1 MCLQYSEKHCGR
13 GIWKAAEDISSK
25 NAVQHR
31 HYNGRVY
38 GQILFAFKCLN
49 AIFVVS
55 FGSTFGTDSRFTTSP
70 VITRTAGP
78 GFPSQVIFSNFANTK
93 QRGAGIEQV
102 SLQPRQYGA
111 VPTRLSNLV

>member
-1 MCLQYSEKHCGR
+1 MQFLSSAS
-13 GIWKAAEDISSK
+13 AAPSVLIPD
-25 NAVQHR
+25 
-31 HYNGRVY
+31 
-38 GQILFAFKCLN
+38 LLLL
-49 AIFVVS
+49 
-55 FGSTFGTDSRFTTSP
+55 RF
-70 VITRTAGP
+70 ITRTAGP